1 MLNQCKNLGTLSFI
15 SASRWRMENVVVGL
29 ISFSW
34 VISMIY
40 DSDPLDSMTTLEHF
54 VGLRLKYIQLR
65 CLIQIEVLLSV

>member
-15 SASRWRMENVVVGL
+15 SASRWRMEDVVVGL

-40 DSDPLDSMTTLEHF
+40 DSDPLDFMTTLLF
-54 VGLRLKYIQLR
+54 VGLFFKYIS
-65 CLIQIEVLLSV
+65 VWLLNPG

>member
-15 SASRWRMENVVVGL
+15 SASRWRMEDVAVGL

-40 DSDPLDSMTTLEHF
+40 DSDPLDFMTTLLF
-54 VGLRLKYIQLR
+54 VGLFFKYIS
-65 CLIQIEVLLSV
+65 VWLLNPG